1 MMQQQQQ
8 HTLIATSQQTSK
20 KIVSNFVDA
29 LSHPNTLAQNDNQI
43 IQLNK
48 AQKFSI
54 SHLDIFVNNN
64 SLNVV

>member
-48 AQKFSI
+48 AQK
-54 SHLDIFVNNN
+54 N
-64 SLNVV
+64 

>member
-29 LSHPNTLAQNDNQI
+29 LSHPNILAENDNQI
-43 IQLNK
+43 IQLHK
-48 AQKFSI
+48 AQIIQYFTPRY
-54 SHLDIFVNNN
+54 LPQ
-64 SLNVV
+64 

>member
-29 LSHPNTLAQNDNQI
+29 LSHPNILAENDNQI

-48 AQKFSI
+48 AQI
-54 SHLDIFVNNN
+54 V
-64 SLNVV
+64 